1 MKKKNQET
9 TLFNNNKI
17 KNINKDEDSIKSFLN
32 EKTRTT
38 NVNILLNR
46 VRNDRRES
54 LRKKIIFISSLVIVL
69 SVMAVFLIL

>member
-1 MKKKNQET
+1 VKKKNQET

-17 KNINKDEDSIKSFLN
+17 KNINKDEDSIKSFQN

>member
-17 KNINKDEDSIKSFLN
+17 KNINKDEDSIKSFHN

>member
-17 KNINKDEDSIKSFLN
+17 KNINKDEDSIKSFQN